1 MTMAEE
7 LAQAACGVTL
17 AGLTP
22 AARARLDLCVLAN
35 LTVGVAGVPATRIAP
50 PSAVAGRYVLLDGSA
65 AERAEDA
72 AFYNGCAMHAR
83 TQDDFHPVG
92 NLHLATIVLPA
103 ALAAAQEAG
112 CTGERFL
119 EAVAAGYQVAVGI
132 SRPLSA
138 VTTPRGLRST
148 TLYAP
153 FGATAA
159 VARIHGLDAA
169 ATARA
174 LGLATSLVGGTTQC
188 WVDGSDDYQMHAG
201 QAAEMGLRAVRLT
214 RAGMRGALRG
224 FEGSSGLL
232 RAFAGL
238 TELPEPMDLDAS
250 RAIEQTVLKRYPVS
264 GICQPIVYL
273 GERLAA
279 QGVRADDIEHMRIEM
294 NPQEM
299 RYPGNLNR
307 GPFHSFSDVLMSAAC
322 CLASVMVHG
331 RLDFQDLMT
340 LEQPRRQALIGRI
353 EIAEDPTLGKL
364 SDRIEVRLR
373 DGRVLRDEVLAG
385 GDVVSPTAQD
395 IDPWSAALWA
405 EAGRGPAYPAFRAA
419 VDKLETHGLGPVV
432 EALRV

>member
-1 MTMAEE
+1 MTIAQE
-7 LAQAACGVTL
+7 LAHAACGLTL
-17 AGLTP
+17 ASLTP

-35 LTVGVAGVPATRIAP
+35 LTVGVAGVPATRIPA
-50 PSAVAGRYVLLDGSA
+50 PSAAAGRYALLDGRS

-92 NLHLATIVLPA
+92 NLHLATVVLPA
-103 ALAAAQEAG
+103 ALAAAQETD
-112 CTGERFL
+112 CSGERFL

-138 VTTPRGLRST
+138 VTTPSGLRST

-159 VARIHGLDAA
+159 VARIHGLDMA
-169 ATARA
+169 ATAGA
-174 LGLATSLVGGTTQC
+174 LGLTTSLVGGTTQC
-188 WVDGSDDYQMHAG
+188 WIDGSDDYQMHAG
-201 QAAEMGLRAVRLT
+201 HAAEMGLRAVRLT

-232 RAFAGL
+232 KAFAGL
-238 TELPEPMDLDAS
+238 MQLPEPLDLDAS

-273 GERLAA
+273 AERLAA
-279 QGVRADDIEHMRIEM
+279 QGVRAADVAHIRVEM

-299 RYPGNLNR
+299 RYPGNQNR

-322 CLASVMVHG
+322 CLASVLVQG
-331 RLDFQDLMT
+331 RLDFQDLLK
-340 LEQPRRQALIGRI
+340 LENPQRQALIERV
-353 EIAEDPTLGKL
+353 EIVEDPALGKL
-364 SDRIEVRLR
+364 SDRIEVRLN
-373 DGRVLRDEVLAG
+373 DGRVLRDEVLSA
-385 GDVVSPTAQD
+385 GDVVSPTLQD
-395 IDPWSAALWA
+395 IDPWAASLWA
-405 EAGRGPAYPAFRAA
+405 EVGRGSAYPAFRAA
-419 VDKLETHGLGPVV
+419 VYGLAGQGLGPLVA
-432 EALRV
+432 ALRA